1 MTTVLFHWRKYNGR
15 EHWLHRTEHLGTDE
29 HGEWFV
35 QRQGVVSSR
44 PGMSY
49 VTETALVLLLPP
61 SGNWVARIFPNG
73 RDDRMK
79 LYIDLA
85 TDAVY
90 HREEGKVTAVDMD
103 LDVIQLDD
111 GHLYLEDEQEF
122 REHTVTMNYPQA
134 LVAETKHEASKLL
147 EALETEAEP
156 FGSVADYWLA
166 QAAK

>member
-49 VTETALVLLLPP
+49 VTETELVLLVPK
-61 SGNWVARIFPNG
+61 SGTWIAKIFPNG
-73 RDDRMK
+73 REDRMK

-85 TDAVY
+85 TEVVY
-90 HREEGKVTAVDMD
+90 HREEAKVTAVDMD
-103 LDVIQLDD
+103 LDVIQLED
-111 GHLYLEDEQEF
+111 GYLYLEDEHEF

-134 LVAETKHEASKLL
+134 LVAETKHEAGKLL
-147 EALETEAEP
+147 EAVETASEP
-156 FGSVADYWLA
+156 FGAVADHWLKKA
-166 QAAK
+166 SE